1 MLLYSKAEW
10 GITKAAHGNNIRIVI
25 PERTTFEQ
33 RIQILDYKLQP
44 LANFRAFKEKKRH
57 FRGLIRTR
65 PDPSVTKMHIISK
78 QLCTNTI
85 VLKWHST

>member
-10 GITKAAHGNNIRIVI
+10 GITKVAHGKNIRIVI

-44 LANFRAFKEKKRH
+44 
-57 FRGLIRTR
+57 
-65 PDPSVTKMHIISK
+65 
-78 QLCTNTI
+78 
-85 VLKWHST
+85 